1 MEEQYHE
8 REEWEGP
15 QHPLLSSPLSM
26 TKTQML
32 LTGVPIVATGVL
44 EVASHFNFGGLL
56 LGGFITLAVARHSQD
71 ILHYLVPGSDV
82 ARVADAT
89 ERVVDAISPMHEE
102 DDDQAVFSKLK
113 RLVGIDPPRRDPA
126 PKNGMQQ
133 ENIDTR
139 DVAPEQKQNQHP
151 VFPHYSQD
159 ERLSLGYLAKVGK
172 LARFDPHMDML
183 LGKGLIV
190 AGVPGMGKSNIAALV
205 LESAS
210 RCDMPAVMFDLK
222 REFHTI
228 VDVAPNAIRA
238 GHASLAGSLSGYFVL
253 SVENADEFA
262 HFVMTGKHQAIID
275 LPSYGTLTEAA
286 KVITAVLNSFLA
298 WAKAQGEDNCIPCL
312 MMLDEAQMFLPQ
324 NVQLST
330 LSAETINTLQAAF
343 FQMCNMGRSLGYTVC
358 LFTQSIANLQKWAIR
373 NCQRKVVGIHV
384 EKNDL
389 DRCEEEVDEDVATRE
404 QIKTMPEGVGVV
416 IGFTPTQQIVKFD
429 KRLSRHVSNTPNVAR
444 LRKPLIEQR
453 VVRPVQPYVKPA
465 DAVPQS
471 SRPSLPDM
479 PEKKVVA
486 SVVLPTDL
494 ELVKEHYEEGMSF
507 RALAQRI
514 QELEGV
520 TIGKDKAGKLIEQ
533 MKSEKV

>member
-1 MEEQYHE
+1 MATQGQKLLAA
-8 REEWEGP
+8 GP
-15 QHPLLSSPLSM
+15 TLVIAETALAMAH
-26 TKTQML
+26 
-32 LTGVPIVATGVL
+32 
-44 EVASHFNFGGLL
+44 FGGIGAIVGLAIGAAAYVAVDEVERMSGKNFYSSL
-56 LGGFITLAVARHSQD
+56 DDSQGSELSGDQQPQKADPITEKRHS
-71 ILHYLVPGSDV
+71 LAYRLFNGKSTREPLTMNENDV
-82 ARVADAT
+82 DT
-89 ERVVDAISPMHEE
+89 EPLDEQE
-102 DDDQAVFSKLK
+102 NEQAVF
-113 RLVGIDPPRRDPA
+113 PPYP
-126 PKNGMQQ
+126 
-133 ENIDTR
+133 
-139 DVAPEQKQNQHP
+139 QN
-151 VFPHYSQD
+151 

-205 LESAS
+205 LESAA

-238 GHASLAGSLSGYFVL
+238 GHESLQGSPPGYVVL

-262 HFVMTGKHQAIID
+262 QFVMTGKHQAIID

-286 KVITAVLNSFLA
+286 KVITAVLNSFLS

-358 LFTQSIANLQKWAIR
+358 FFTQSIANLQKWAIR

-389 DRCEEEVDEDVATRE
+389 DRCEEEVDGEIATRE

-416 IGFTPTQQIVKFD
+416 IGFTPTQQIIKFD
-429 KRLSRHVSNTPNVAR
+429 KRVSRHVSNTPGVAR
-444 LRKPLIEQR
+444 LRKPLQEQR
-453 VVRPVQPYVKPA
+453 VIAPTQAPVQRSLSPTSTV
-465 DAVPQS
+465 AVAEPTRKLMEES
-471 SRPSLPDM
+471 EDEHDLRL
-479 PEKKVVA
+479 VVEA
-486 SVVLPTDL
+486 F
-494 ELVKEHYEEGMSF
+494 EEGNVSLGQLQASTGLGQNRVRVMKA
-507 RALAQRI
+507 RAQFQGLI
-514 QELEGV
+514 P
-520 TIGKDKAGKLIEQ
+520 KDK
-533 MKSEKV
+533 

>member
-1 MEEQYHE
+1 MATTGQK
-8 REEWEGP
+8 
-15 QHPLLSSPLSM
+15 LLAA
-26 TKTQML
+26 
-32 LTGVPIVATGVL
+32 VP
-44 EVASHFNFGGLL
+44 
-56 LGGFITLAVARHSQD
+56 TLAVAEIALAMSHGGFIGAVVGVGIAAATYVAVEETVSGKD
-71 ILHYLVPGSDV
+71 ENSSLDDSHESDV
-82 ARVADAT
+82 SVQQQKA
-89 ERVVDAISPMHEE
+89 
-102 DDDQAVFSKLK
+102 
-113 RLVGIDPPRRDPA
+113 DPPTEKHRSLAYRLF
-126 PKNGMQQ
+126 NGKSTREVLPMYE
-133 ENIDTR
+133 ENDVDTEPL
-139 DVAPEQKQNQHP
+139 DEQKNEQS
-151 VFPHYSQD
+151 VFPRSPHD
-159 ERLSLGYLAKVGK
+159 ETLTLGYLTKVGA

-190 AGVPGMGKSNIAALV
+190 AGVQGMGKSNIAALV

-238 GHASLAGSLSGYFVL
+238 GHESLQGSLPGYFVL
-253 SVENADEFA
+253 SVENTDEFA
-262 HFVMTGKHQAIID
+262 QFVMTGKHQAIID

-312 MMLDEAQMFLPQ
+312 VMLDEAQMFLPQ

-358 LFTQSIANLQKWAIR
+358 FFTQSIANLQKWAIR

-389 DRCEEEVDEDVATRE
+389 DRCEEEVDGDVATRE

-429 KRLSRHVSNTPNVAR
+429 KRVSRHVSNTPGVAR
-444 LRKPLIEQR
+444 LRKPLQEQR
-453 VVRPVQPYVKPA
+453 VIAPTSTQAPVQLSTPPMSTVAVAEPTRKLMEESEDERDLRLVV
-465 DAVPQS
+465 DAF
-471 SRPSLPDM
+471 
-479 PEKKVVA
+479 
-486 SVVLPTDL
+486 
-494 ELVKEHYEEGMSF
+494 EEGNVSLGQLQASTGLGQNRVRVMKA
-507 RALAQRI
+507 RAQFQGLI
-514 QELEGV
+514 P
-520 TIGKDKAGKLIEQ
+520 KDK
-533 MKSEKV
+533 